1 LGELIHFNRVNR
13 RRFISF
19 EGPEACGKSTQIE
32 RLQKNLLARGEKVLL
47 TREPGGT
54 PLGELIRHLLKHAPE
69 GSSATPEAQL
79 LLFAAS
85 RAQIVRTVIK
95 PFLDE
100 GGWVLCDRFC
110 DSTVVF
116 QGVAGGLGDETVSKV
131 NQVAMGDCLP
141 GLTLL
146 LDIPVEES
154 FRRLKNR
161 PRPLGVV
168 DHFDD
173 QSVSYFEKV
182 RAGYLELAERERDRI
197 CRLDG
202 LLPAEAV
209 EKNIWERVSHAFSIE

>member
-1 LGELIHFNRVNR
+1 MKL
-13 RRFISF
+13 RRFITF

-32 RLQKNLLARGEKVLL
+32 RLHQRLVGRGEKVLL

-54 PLGELIRHLLKHAPE
+54 PLGESIRHLLKHAPE
-69 GSSATPEAQL
+69 GAGATPKAQL

-85 RAQIVRTVIK
+85 RAQIVTKVIR
-95 PFLDE
+95 PFLEE

-116 QGVAGGLGDETVSKV
+116 QGGAAGLGESLVMQV
-131 NQVAMGDCLP
+131 NAVAMGDCLP

-154 FRRLKNR
+154 LRRLTLRSR
-161 PRPLGVV
+161 PQGER

-173 QSVSYFEKV
+173 QSKSYFEKV
-182 RAGYLELAERERDRI
+182 REGYLALAEKESPRI
-197 CRLDG
+197 QRLDG
-202 LLPAEAV
+202 LLSV
-209 EKNIWERVSHAFSIE
+209 EEVEHHIWERVSHAFSIE

>member
-1 LGELIHFNRVNR
+1 
-13 RRFISF
+13 S
-19 EGPEACGKSTQIE
+19 
-32 RLQKNLLARGEKVLL
+32 
-47 TREPGGT
+47 
-54 PLGELIRHLLKHAPE
+54 IRHLLKHAPE
-69 GSSATPEAQL
+69 GATARPEAQL

-85 RAQIVRTVIK
+85 RAQIVRTVIQ
-95 PFLDE
+95 PFLNA

-116 QGVAGGLGDETVSKV
+116 QGVAGGLGEETVSQV

-154 FRRLKNR
+154 FKRLKAR
-161 PRPLGVV
+161 PRPQGEV

-173 QSVSYFEKV
+173 QSAAYFEKV
-182 RAGYLELAERERDRI
+182 RAGYLSLAQKEENRI
-197 CRLDG
+197 LKLNG
-202 LLPAEAV
+202 LLDADQV